1 MKSIQQMLENI
12 PALSENAEGQLTGG
26 FSSMQLN
33 SDGLGPVYSNPS
45 CKNPQCKN
53 PECSNP
59 YCDNP
64 NCGNPGCLNPSCYN
78 PHCTANPNCGM
89 KEDLLKPGTDNICL

>member
-1 MKSIQQMLENI
+1 MLDNI

-33 SDGLGPVYSNPS
+33 SDGLGTVYYNPS
-45 CKNPQCKN
+45 CKNPQCMN

-59 YCDNP
+59 YCTNP
-64 NCGNPGCLNPSCYN
+64 YCRNPECFNPYCQ
-78 PHCTANPNCGM
+78 TDPNCGM
-89 KEDLLKPGTDNICL
+89 KEDQLKPGTDIICL